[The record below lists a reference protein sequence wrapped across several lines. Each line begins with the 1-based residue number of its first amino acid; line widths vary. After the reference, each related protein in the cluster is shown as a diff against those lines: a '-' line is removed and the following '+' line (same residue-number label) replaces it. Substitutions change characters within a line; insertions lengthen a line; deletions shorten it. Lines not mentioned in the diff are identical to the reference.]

1 MRAVGENESALENV
15 LSDRLAVE
23 VAGDGP
29 AALIFMH
36 GGGGGRCDWQVSLQH
51 FEAAWRVVAF
61 DFPGHGASNTPLAPR
76 DASVSHLAQAG
87 IELMRRHGR
96 STNALIGH
104 SMGCWVALEAYR
116 QAPALISAL
125 VLIECSLFPSERPAR
140 QALIEAVRRIG
151 GKALLSQQY
160 PDMFLPLS
168 DPALVA
174 SCLKRLEGISPTFIE
189 NIIVSTIEWDG
200 DHMADTLRSLEVPL
214 LIVQSTGV
222 DESGRRR
229 PLASLSDSVWVQ
241 FVKACSP
248 DAQVELIGNS
258 GHFPQLD
265 QPQAVN
271 NAVERF
277 LARVLGRQP
286 SD

>member
-1 MRAVGENESALENV
+1 VRAAEEKERALENV
-15 LSDRLAVE
+15 LSDRLAVD
-23 VAGDGP
+23 VAGEGP
-29 AALIFMH
+29 AALVFMH
-36 GGGGGRCDWQVSLQH
+36 GGGAGRGDWQASLQH
-51 FEAAWRVVAF
+51 FQAAWRVVAF
-61 DFPGHGASNTPLAPR
+61 DFPGHGASSTPPASR
-76 DASVSHLAQAG
+76 DASVSQLAQAG
-87 IELMRRHGR
+87 IDLIRRHGR
-96 STNALIGH
+96 STNVLIGH

-125 VLIECSLFPSERPAR
+125 VLIECSLFPRERPAR
-140 QALIEAVRRIG
+140 KALIERVRRIG
-151 GKALLSQQY
+151 GKVLLSQQY
-160 PDMFLPLS
+160 PDMFLPRS
-168 DPALVA
+168 DPAFVA
-174 SCLKRLEGISPTFIE
+174 SCLKRLEAISPTFIE

-248 DAQVELIGNS
+248 DAWTELIGNS

-271 NAVERF
+271 DAVERF